1 MEAGF
6 TITKQGWHLL
16 AKLVAG
22 AKLEISKVMVGSGK
36 VPEGVNPGE
45 LTDLVQPVALA
56 TSTLPVVED
65 KQVSFIVEYRNDLNG
80 DLREPSEAQS
90 GKSGGLTDGFWLN
103 EFGVFANDPDDG
115 EVLLYYATMGDY
127 PQYVSAFSG
136 GSVDIRRYPVSIA
149 LSDCEDVQLAYP
161 AGALVTAEE
170 MEAALVRRGVPPG
183 GLEGQMLVKAGAGS
197 DILTK
202 WGPWPSNPNLLINED
217 FRKPVNRNGKREYT
231 STGGTIDRWVM
242 DNIEKVTLQDNFIT
256 VTTTANNNGYGKIF
270 QQLIGK
276 QFNNKIVTA
285 SILYRNTSAQEASLA
300 LYNLSQN
307 LWKAGI
313 DLPTSSA
320 WNLVTLTKTFVEDD
334 FGNDDVFGL
343 NIYPSTIGQNLAGSI
358 DIIAIKLE
366 LGNQQTL
373 AHQDAEGNW
382 ILNDPPN
389 YDLQYALCSQYSP
402 ITGEFVGS
410 QHSNDNL
417 LDNAYWDNIY
427 NVINQRNLP
436 EYTTVGYS
444 IDRWKLSP
452 VDVLSM
458 ELEPDNIALHVSGA
472 SDGYPYIVYTFEYP
486 EQYIGKQMTFS
497 ALIKNPDGL
506 SYILNAKQA
515 TGGSGFASYT
525 NNEGTVQNGYTLV
538 QCTGILP
545 VGSNHFYLFLYVGQ
559 LGTISGIL
567 HVKALKAELG
577 PVQTLA
583 HKEGDTWVL
592 NDPPPSPSLELLKC
606 QRYQNMVAKGGF
618 QFLAVGTTSAATNKV
633 LLYIPTAVTL
643 RTKPTVEMN
652 NLAVIYSSSNTQ
664 IAVNGI
670 VDIFYTPN
678 VVRIQLQLE
687 SQIPANTL
695 YQICILN
702 NNGNLLLD
710 ANL

>member
-22 AKLEISKVMVGSGK
+22 ATLEISKVMVGSGK

-90 GKSGGLTDGFWLN
+90 GKSSGLADGFWLN
-103 EFGVFANDPDDG
+103 EFGVFANDPDEG

-170 MEAALVRRGVPPG
+170 MEAALVRRGVPSG
-183 GLEGQMLVKAGAGS
+183 GLEGQMLVKAGTGS
-197 DILTK
+197 DSLTK
-202 WGPWPSNPNLLINED
+202 WGPWPSNPNLLINGD

-231 STGGTIDRWVM
+231 GTGCTIDRWLVGG
-242 DNIEKVTLQDNFIT
+242 IEKATLQDGFIT
-256 VTTTANNNGYGKIF
+256 ISVTDSNSAYESMA
-270 QQLIGK
+270 QALPGK
-276 QFNNKIVTA
+276 QFNNKRLTA
-285 SILYRNTSAQEASLA
+285 SILYRSKAAASLA
-300 LYNLSQN
+300 MYNLTQN
-307 LWKAGI
+307 LWEAGI

-334 FGNDDVFGL
+334 FGNDDAFGL

-366 LGNQQTL
+366 LGDQQTL

-382 ILNDPPN
+382 VLNDPPN

-506 SYILNAKQA
+506 NYILNAKQA
-515 TGGSGFASYT
+515 TGGAGFASYT

-559 LGTISGIL
+559 LGTISGTL

-592 NDPPPSPSLELLKC
+592 NDPPPNKALELAKC
-606 QRYQNMVAKGGF
+606 QRYF
-618 QFLAVGTTSAATNKV
+618 QRVNGTSKWMNIGLITYAANSTSGTITIPLTVPMRNRPSITFTNLVMCPVGQSNNIGIISITPDQISPNFIRYRATFE
-633 LLYIPTAVTL
+633 TA
-643 RTKPTVEMN
+643 P
-652 NLAVIYSSSNTQ
+652 SSS
-664 IAVNGI
+664 GI
-670 VDIFYTPN
+670 TWAQLPGGGDVD
-678 VVRIQLQLE
+678 LSAEL
-687 SQIPANTL
+687 
-695 YQICILN
+695 
-702 NNGNLLLD
+702 
-710 ANL
+710 